1 MKNELISV
9 VIPVFNAE
17 KYLRET
23 VQSVLNQTY
32 SNFEL
37 IAVNDG
43 STDRSLEILQQI
55 TDDRIRIIDK
65 ENTGVKGML

>member
-55 TDDRIRIIDK
+55 TDDRIRIMIK
-65 ENTGVKGML
+65 KIQG